1 MRVKWNGRINRYQDF
16 FQSQLYYIKE
26 ELAQNFYDFMAC
38 GPDDEIRAFL
48 KEFMVGVRASA
59 LHNTLGLEPLYAV
72 SHVSQL
78 SDKDLLYWPHIHV
91 LWGIR
96 KK

>member
-1 MRVKWNGRINRYQDF
+1 MRAEWNGCINRYQDI

-26 ELAQNFYDFMAC
+26 ELAQNFYDFMTC
-38 GPDDEIRAFL
+38 GPDDEIRTFL